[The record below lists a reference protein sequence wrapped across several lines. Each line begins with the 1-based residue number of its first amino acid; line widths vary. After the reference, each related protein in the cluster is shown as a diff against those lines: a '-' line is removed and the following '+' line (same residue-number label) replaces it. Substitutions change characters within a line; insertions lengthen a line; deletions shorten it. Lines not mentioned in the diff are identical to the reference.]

1 LAAALHKRNRSGGS
15 KGSPIAFG
23 TAGNGYQ
30 GAKAKPG
37 GNILVAWLQ
46 QINMNLN

>member
-1 LAAALHKRNRSGGS
+1 MRENRVSGGPMAR
-15 KGSPIAFG
+15 PIVFEA
-23 TAGNGYQ
+23 AGNGYQ
-30 GAKAKPG
+30 GLGRRPD